1 MGLDTDSIRGITVA
15 ALSLEEGTQETLCQT
30 ALGAAEKFL
39 SRQYLCRGFCSGGRI
54 VLLLTSDTG
63 FLKLQERFFCCRNR
77 FFLRAAIITTGR
89 AGGLH

>member
-1 MGLDTDSIRGITVA
+1 MGLDADSIRGITVA
-15 ALSLEEGTQETLCQT
+15 ALSLEEGMQETLCQT

-63 FLKLQERFFCCRNR
+63 FFRHCMLPSTSCAGRC
-77 FFLRAAIITTGR
+77 TGR
-89 AGGLH
+89 CG